1 MACTFPTS
9 ATSVE
14 EWLDAIN
21 MGRYKTAFSTAQIT
35 LDSLHGLTEDRLQSA
50 GVSMV
55 GHRKRL
61 IQATKALEPAKPP
74 PPPMPEPV
82 MSMFGARAG
91 FSDVSLHEG
100 MAGMDVEM
108 SPAPF
113 VMGSSLGAAIG
124 GVSGGAAAAREPAG
138 VKTDASGI
146 ACIPPYA
153 GPSSTNASAM
163 DVTDGGSANTA
174 QASERQQ
181 ASQQKANSTS
191 SIYISSTLVKPD
203 TDEVVFCIAAVIHD
217 RIQQGE
223 AQVRDA
229 ASAPYRRAGIPES
242 LRRESLRRESLRRE
256 SARDATHP
264 QASYLRTPT
273 TMLRCCLEC

>member
-82 MSMFGARAG
+82 MSM
-91 FSDVSLHEG
+91 SLL
-100 MAGMDVEM
+100 
-108 SPAPF
+108 P
-113 VMGSSLGAAIG
+113 L
-124 GVSGGAAAAREPAG
+124 
-138 VKTDASGI
+138 
-146 ACIPPYA
+146 
-153 GPSSTNASAM
+153 
-163 DVTDGGSANTA
+163 
-174 QASERQQ
+174 Q
-181 ASQQKANSTS
+181 
-191 SIYISSTLVKPD
+191 
-203 TDEVVFCIAAVIHD
+203 
-217 RIQQGE
+217 
-223 AQVRDA
+223 
-229 ASAPYRRAGIPES
+229 
-242 LRRESLRRESLRRE
+242 
-256 SARDATHP
+256 
-264 QASYLRTPT
+264 
-273 TMLRCCLEC
+273 